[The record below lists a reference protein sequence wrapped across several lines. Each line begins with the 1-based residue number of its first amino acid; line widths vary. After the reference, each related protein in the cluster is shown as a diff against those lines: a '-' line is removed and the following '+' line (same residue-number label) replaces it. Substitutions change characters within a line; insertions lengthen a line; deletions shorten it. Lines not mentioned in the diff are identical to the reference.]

1 MNDLAALIDCGISE
15 RSNEGVERPESDL
28 ESSPLGRL
36 KNPSSIMSACNRARF
51 AALWSTGSDKKLNT
65 RKESISHYTSASPS
79 GSGKG
84 DDGIPID
91 VMDSLV
97 VNG

>member
-1 MNDLAALIDCGISE
+1 MKDLAALIDCGMSE

-28 ESSPLGRL
+28 ESAPSGRL
-36 KNPSSIMSACNRARF
+36 KNPSSMMSACNRARL
-51 AALWSTGSDKKLNT
+51 AALWPRGSDRKLNT
-65 RKESISHYTSASPS
+65 RKESISHYTGASSSSS
-79 GSGKG
+79 GTG
-84 DDGIPID
+84 DGGIPID